1 MIVKDIYKGIHTE
14 ILKTSKVEFDAILI
28 VLVELIMR
36 YLVWKML
43 MLTYYKS
50 EPLVPLSSQDV
61 YIFS

>member
-14 ILKTSKVEFDAILI
+14 ILKTSKVEFGAILI